1 MIPFRFHRRND
12 PLNKPRGDGAGYRL
26 VGVAFGLC
34 AAIFLLWYVGILG
47 NFNPESVTEFV

>member
-26 VGVAFGLC
+26 AGVAFGLC